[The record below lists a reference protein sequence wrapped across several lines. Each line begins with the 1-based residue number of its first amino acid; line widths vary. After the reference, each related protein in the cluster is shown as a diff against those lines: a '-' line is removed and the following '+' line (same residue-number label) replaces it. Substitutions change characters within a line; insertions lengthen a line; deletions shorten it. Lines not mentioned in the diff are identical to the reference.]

1 MQTIR
6 PSETSHKIVI
16 DSCVMIAMKRELKN
30 QGITDVKVYTPR
42 RFLREAGLKN
52 NLDEAFEEYD
62 KTFASCKNTPCGIC
76 AIEAKADPENMRQM
90 ARELFETE
98 PRPQSLTSE
107 QMERYMR

>member
-6 PSETSHKIVI
+6 PSETTHRIVI
-16 DSCVMIAMKRELKN
+16 DSCIMATMKRNLKN
-30 QGITDVKVYTPR
+30 QGIADIKILTPR
-42 RFLREAGLKN
+42 RLLQEASLKN
-52 NLDEAFEEYD
+52 NLSKVFEEYD
-62 KTFASCKNTPCGIC
+62 KTFASCKNTPCGVC
-76 AIEAKADPENMRQM
+76 AIEAKADPEDMRQM